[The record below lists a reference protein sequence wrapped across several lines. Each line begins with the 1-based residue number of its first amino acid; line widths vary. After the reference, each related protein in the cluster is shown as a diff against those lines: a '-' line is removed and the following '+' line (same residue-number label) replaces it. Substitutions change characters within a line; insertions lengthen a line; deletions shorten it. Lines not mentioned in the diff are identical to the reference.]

1 MQYHKLTLEGDPD
14 SGLPQCLLASILQW
28 GEVLSKNQPAS
39 SNWRLDTKVREDIY
53 LEKAWEVSKIS
64 SQALLKSSLYEA
76 RLQSLEELADSSNVK
91 NHIDVWQNQY
101 NIVK

>member
-1 MQYHKLTLEGDPD
+1 MQSHKQTLEGDPD
-14 SGLPQCLLASILQW
+14 SDLPQCLLASILQW